1 MTFFI
6 LLMFASAS
14 VLVYLFFRHLGG
26 IKDLSAE
33 ELKRKIAESS
43 SPFHEVE
50 EKIFVPAKIWFSRQL
65 PFFAV
70 KAGEFAVKEARRT
83 LLRLAGSLGG
93 VHDYLRGRKIS
104 LNIGRK
110 SAYWTEI
117 HEDVKNSGNE
127 NKKAPE

>member
-1 MTFFI
+1 MIFFI
-6 LLMFASAS
+6 LLMFASVS
-14 VLVYLFFRHLGG
+14 VLIYLFFRHLRE
-26 IKDLSAE
+26 IKDLPAE
-33 ELKRKIAESS
+33 ELEKKIIDEL
-43 SPFHEVE
+43 SPFHEAE
-50 EKIFVPAKIWFSRQL
+50 EKIIIPAKIWFSRHL

-70 KAGEFAVKEARRT
+70 KAGELAVKEARRA

-117 HEDVKNSGNE
+117 HKDIKNGGSD
-127 NKKAPE
+127 NKKTPE